1 MPLAY
6 ICRRRAAAARCRAAA
21 SRWRAVWRADVALRA
36 GALAR
41 LPRLEARVVEVR
53 VDEPRADVLARRF
66 V

>member
-1 MPLAY
+1 
-6 ICRRRAAAARCRAAA
+6 
-21 SRWRAVWRADVALRA
+21 
-36 GALAR
+36 LAR